1 MASPAGQPLPRKW
14 KRLALVERKVESME
28 IESQGA
34 VKRRWKSGTL
44 KGASG
49 VVDQVKKRLVHDLRN
64 SWVTA
69 PRLHRALWFDVM
81 DAGIRLHWHPRVLEL
96 FVLNT
101 LGKRQEA
108 RERVIRSEVMV
119 CNGDQLWRVWRPC
132 CYRRPVTVDV
142 D

>member
-1 MASPAGQPLPRKW
+1 MASPAGRPLPRQW
-14 KRLALVERKVESME
+14 KRLALVERKVESKE
-28 IESQGA
+28 IEPHGA
-34 VKRRWKSGTL
+34 VKRKCSSATL
-44 KGASG
+44 KEDSG
-49 VVDQVKKRLVHDLRN
+49 VDGQVNKRLVRDLRD
-64 SWVTA
+64 SWAAA

-108 RERVIRSEVMV
+108 RERVIRSEVVV

>member
-1 MASPAGQPLPRKW
+1 MASPAGRPLPRQW
-14 KRLALVERKVESME
+14 KRLALVERKKESKE
-28 IESQGA
+28 IEPQGA
-34 VKRRWKSGTL
+34 VKRKWNCGTL
-44 KGASG
+44 KVVSG
-49 VVDQVKKRLVHDLRN
+49 VVDQVKKRPVRDLR
-64 SWVTA
+64 SCWAAA

-81 DAGIRLHWHPRVLEL
+81 DAGIRLHWHPRVLEF

-108 RERVIRSEVMV
+108 RERVIRSEVVV

-132 CYRRPVTVDV
+132 CYRRPVTVDL